1 MGVLVMG
8 IGSVTFSLP
17 HFLTGPYRVRGSEG
31 LNSTSDNICKAPS
44 LLDQAD
50 RDTILQNIPGL
61 QKIKSLVNSE
71 GLLHPPLAPHNQNQ
85 YNREANCIE
94 QADESAA
101 LPIFVFMVAQLL
113 LGCGGSPLFTCGTT
127 YIDNHVK
134 RAPSSMYIGFMYSMC
149 AFGPVCG
156 FLLGAYLLSHHV
168 DTFTWDVSTMLNI
181 GKSL

>member
-1 MGVLVMG
+1 MG

-71 GLLHPPLAPHNQNQ
+71 GKKLGRGCFQNRPRKLSQ
-85 YNREANCIE
+85 
-94 QADESAA
+94 
-101 LPIFVFMVAQLL
+101 LPKL
-113 LGCGGSPLFTCGTT
+113 LGKKMFFKIES
-127 YIDNHVK
+127 
-134 RAPSSMYIGFMYSMC
+134 
-149 AFGPVCG
+149 
-156 FLLGAYLLSHHV
+156 
-168 DTFTWDVSTMLNI
+168 
-181 GKSL
+181 